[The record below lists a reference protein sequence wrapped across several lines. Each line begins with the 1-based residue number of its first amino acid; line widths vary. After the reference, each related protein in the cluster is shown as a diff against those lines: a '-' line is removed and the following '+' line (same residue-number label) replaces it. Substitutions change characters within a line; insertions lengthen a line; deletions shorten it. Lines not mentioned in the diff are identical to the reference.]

1 MKVCLVYCA
10 LQLRIMKFC
19 QPTLYSSVRVLKEK
33 GAAWVY
39 LLYCDSPE
47 EKFESDTEFC
57 SRQNL
62 GSRSNDYMYVYVYY
76 TCYASGILFNPKNMK
91 SQIQGGIYSVK
102 CKKNTPAAIITHF
115 LRSDRNTF
123 GSSGVESCKSSLYPQ
138 VKKTLHCSVQ
148 FILFTLYKLKF
159 LGYNIDKT
167 CLHPVLCH

>member
-1 MKVCLVYCA
+1 MLHLGDFIQPKKYE
-10 LQLRIMKFC
+10 ISNSGGNIFC
-19 QPTLYSSVRVLKEK
+19 KMQK
-33 GAAWVY
+33 
-39 LLYCDSPE
+39 
-47 EKFESDTEFC
+47 
-57 SRQNL
+57 
-62 GSRSNDYMYVYVYY
+62 
-76 TCYASGILFNPKNMK
+76 I
-91 SQIQGGIYSVK
+91 
-102 CKKNTPAAIITHF
+102 TPAAIITHF